1 MSRPPSPRVPT
12 RPQVPRDRRPASA
25 VAGPAPHRYTTT
37 DAAPRWVSGL
47 LAGAQGALLSLL
59 AVTTPALAAW
69 VATSADPSNADVG
82 WSRSVAVGAVL
93 WLMGHGASIDAA
105 GVGVTLV
112 PLGITLLALFGGYAS
127 ARRSAHR
134 TSSAWLAG
142 IGGYVL
148 VVAAVVVLTGATG
161 PLGAGVGSVL
171 RTTFGTVIVAAVG
184 LGAGVVRMRRL
195 TAVTRPAWTRVPA
208 VVRLGVTGG
217 VIVVGS
223 LVGVSALVTTAW
235 VLAGRAVT
243 DDVITGLGV
252 DTFGGV
258 VLAFAQ
264 LAVLPNLV
272 LWVLAWVAGP
282 GFAVGAGTL
291 YSPAVV
297 ISGPLP
303 ALPLLGALPPVGSE
317 GGPLR
322 LVPLVVVLAGAVAGW
337 WLHRRLTASSAW
349 PCLAAVCC
357 TGAGAGLLAAVVTAV
372 AGGSAGPGRL
382 TVVGGAPLLVGA
394 AVAGLTLAGAALT
407 AIPMDVHVRAAVG
420 LWARAGWRRLRGQA
434 DAGQAGPGHL
444 DAGQAGPGHLDHGQA
459 GPAT

>member
-1 MSRPPSPRVPT
+1 MV
-12 RPQVPRDRRPASA
+12 A
-25 VAGPAPHRYTTT
+25 VAEPAPRRFTTT

-47 LAGAQGALLSLL
+47 IAGAQGALLSLL

-112 PLGITLLALFGGYAS
+112 PLGITALALFGGYAS

-134 TSSAWLAG
+134 TRSAWVAG
-142 IGGYVL
+142 IGGYAL

-171 RTTFGTVIVAAVG
+171 RTLLGTVLVAAVG
-184 LGAGVVRMRRL
+184 LGAGVIRMRRL

-208 VVRLGVTGG
+208 IVRLGATAGL
-217 VIVVGS
+217 IVVGS
-223 LVGVSALVTTAW
+223 MVGVSAVITSAW

-243 DDVITGLGV
+243 GDVITGLGV
-252 DTFGGV
+252 DAFGGV
-258 VLAFAQ
+258 VLALAQ

-297 ISGPLP
+297 VSGPLP
-303 ALPLLGALPPVGSE
+303 ALPLLGALPPAGSE
-317 GGPLR
+317 GGPVR

-337 WLHRRLTASSAW
+337 WLHRRVKASRAW
-349 PCLAAVCC
+349 HCLAAVCC
-357 TGAGAGLLAAVVTAV
+357 TGVGAGLLAAIVTAA

-382 TVVGGAPLLVGA
+382 TVVGGAPLLVGGV
-394 AVAGLTLAGAALT
+394 VAGLTLVGAALT
-407 AIPMDVHVRAAVG
+407 AVPTDTYVRAAVG
-420 LWARAGWRRLRGQA
+420 RRADAGRRRLRGQA
-434 DAGQAGPGHL
+434 GRGKADHVQADRGKA
-444 DAGQAGPGHLDHGQA
+444 D
-459 GPAT
+459 PAT